1 MNAVIVEKAHL
12 FKKDNLVLKRI
23 FRNTILIVLGLFVMV
38 KTMPAAAACTTLVG
52 NFLVSP
58 QTSSTFSVAAG
69 ETIVVEVQHPGVQVS
84 AEIQLGPAF
93 TTVALLVNQNDSLT
107 LSYTSPVSGTYQVF
121 VSDNEGLPTGLTT
134 YTISVGCSSGANA
147 GAVVPFRPDSRINP
161 HQEAPVAV
169 YCQDDDL
176 VFYAIGADS
185 KGTLALYVKASQLT
199 DTTPAVNTLIA
210 QADPGISLYRLT
222 NGQLQMNVGPDAE
235 GKYYTYIWSDCDP
248 DSGVHYT
255 L

>member
-1 MNAVIVEKAHL
+1 MNPVIVEEAPL
-12 FKKDNLVLKRI
+12 FKKDDFVLKHI
-23 FRNTILIVLGLFVMV
+23 FRNTILIVLGLFVV
-38 KTMPAAAACTTLVG
+38 AKAAPTAAACTTLSG

-58 QTSSTFSVAAG
+58 VTTPTFSVAAG
-69 ETIVVEVQHPGVQVS
+69 ETIVVDVSHPGVQVS

-93 TTVALLVNQNDSLT
+93 TAVAQLVNQNDSLS

-121 VSDNEGLPTGLTT
+121 ISDNEGLPTGLT
-134 YTISVGCSSGANA
+134 IWSVSVGCSAGEKA

>member
-1 MNAVIVEKAHL
+1 MMKQMLRIMIV
-12 FKKDNLVLKRI
+12 
-23 FRNTILIVLGLFVMV
+23 IVLGLVV
-38 KTMPAAAACTTLVG
+38 VAKTMPAAAACTTISG

-69 ETIVVEVQHPGVQVS
+69 ETIVVNVSHPGVQVS

-93 TTVALLVNQNDSLT
+93 TAVALLVNQNDSLS

-134 YTISVGCSSGANA
+134 YNISVGCASGTVN
-147 GAVVPFRPDSRINP
+147 GVQPFRPDSRINP
-161 HQEAPVAV
+161 HQEAPVAI

-185 KGTLALYVKASQLT
+185 KGELALYVKASALV
-199 DTTPAVNTLIA
+199 DADPSANILIA
-210 QADPGISLYRLT
+210 KADPGISLYRLA
-222 NGQLQMNVGPDAE
+222 GGELQMSVGPDAD
-235 GKYYTYIWSDCDP
+235 GKYYVYIWTDCDP

-255 L
+255 Q

>member
-1 MNAVIVEKAHL
+1 M
-12 FKKDNLVLKRI
+12 LKPI
-23 FRNTILIVLGLFVMV
+23 FRNAILIVLGLVV
-38 KTMPAAAACTTLVG
+38 VAKAAPTSAACTSLLG

-58 QTSSTFSVAAG
+58 QTSSTFNVAAG
-69 ETIVVEVQHPGVQVS
+69 ETIVVNVSHPGVQVS
-84 AEIQLGPAF
+84 AELQLGPAF
-93 TTVALLVNQNDSLT
+93 TTVALLVNQLNSLT

-134 YTISVGCSSGANA
+134 YSISVGCSSGATA
-147 GAVVPFRPDSRINP
+147 GEAVPFRPDSRINP

-185 KGTLALYVKASQLT
+185 KGTLALYVPASDLE
-199 DTTPAVNTLIA
+199 DTSPAVNTLIA

-222 NGQLQMNVGPDAE
+222 SGDLQMNVGPDTE
-235 GKYYTYIWSDCDP
+235 GKYYVYMWNNCDP
-248 DSGVHYT
+248 DSGVHST
-255 L
+255 F